1 LNRIVPI
8 NAQDRLYFNQ
18 ALGESFGD
26 HISPPIP
33 FDSASP
39 HECCEPLW
47 AVLGANITPT
57 QLAQL
62 SPETIATIAHQFGE
76 YFECEAP
83 TVEQIQAAIAQTLFR
98 WPIGSIDENA

>member
-1 LNRIVPI
+1 MAPVNQQYRS
-8 NAQDRLYFNQ
+8 DFNQ

-26 HISPPIP
+26 YVSPPIP
-33 FDSASP
+33 FDAASP
-39 HECCEPLW
+39 HECCEALW
-47 AVLGANITPT
+47 SVLGTNITPT

-83 TVEQIQAAIAQTLFR
+83 TIEQIQAAIAQTLFR
-98 WPIGSIDENA
+98 WPIGEN